1 MAKQDQDPPEVLED
15 YEEYSVVTAETMWSF
30 DDPGYDL
37 TVEEQLFCRSY
48 IIDRNPVAALRRLN
62 YAGDSPALRRI
73 ANKFLA
79 KVEVKD
85 CVDTLAARMM
95 AKLDV
100 TAEKVQ
106 RKIASAAF
114 FDPREVLRFDGH
126 RMQVLDSKF
135 WSEEQAAAIQS
146 VKLGK
151 DGVELKFY
159 DRLRATEMLS
169 KQLGTLPEESSEAA
183 AARIAAQSVVD
194 KLVGMIRRSYGDDN
208 GPDEKVPN
216 LLEDSSQND
225 VQPKPRP
232 H

>member
-1 MAKQDQDPPEVLED
+1 MVYGDMAKNDQDPPDVLED
-15 YEEYSVVTAETMWSF
+15 YEEYSVVTAETLWSF

-62 YAGDSPALRRI
+62 YAGDAPALRRI

-79 KVEVKD
+79 KIEVKE
-85 CVDTLAARMM
+85 CVETLAARMM

-114 FDPREVLRFDGH
+114 FDPRDVMRFDGH

-169 KQLGTLPEESSEAA
+169 KQLGTLPEEDPLS
-183 AARIAAQSVVD
+183 AARAMGDQVVKKLFEVFDRTVPDTPVED
-194 KLVGMIRRSYGDDN
+194 K
-208 GPDEKVPN
+208 E
-216 LLEDSSQND
+216 
-225 VQPKPRP
+225 PKRLN
-232 H
+232 